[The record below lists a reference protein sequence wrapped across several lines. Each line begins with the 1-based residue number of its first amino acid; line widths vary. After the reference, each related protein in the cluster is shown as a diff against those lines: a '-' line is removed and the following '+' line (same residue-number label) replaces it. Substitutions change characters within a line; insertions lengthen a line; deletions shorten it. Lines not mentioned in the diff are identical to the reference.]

1 VEAKEQPEDL
11 EFQVTIG
18 SLLKVVDY
26 VVKYHKYISA
36 AWRRWKRAGPIYRGT
51 EESSA
56 DPATPRSLDRDKL
69 LLIFFFAV

>member
-1 VEAKEQPEDL
+1 MEAKEQPEDL

-26 VVKYHKYISA
+26 VVEYHKYISA
-36 AWRRWKRAGPIYRGT
+36 AWRRWKRAGPIGT
-51 EESSA
+51 EESTA

-69 LLIFFFAV
+69 LLIFFFFAV